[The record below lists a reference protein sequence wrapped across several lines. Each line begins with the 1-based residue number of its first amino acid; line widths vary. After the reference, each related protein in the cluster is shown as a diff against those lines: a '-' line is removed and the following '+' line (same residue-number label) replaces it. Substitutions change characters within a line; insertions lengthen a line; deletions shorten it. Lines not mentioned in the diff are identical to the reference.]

1 MVGVRSLETLC
12 QALRPL
18 GSALVALS
26 GGVDSALLA
35 AALRHTPEVRG
46 HAVTLDSPL
55 LSHSERAQARAMARH
70 VELPH
75 TYLSSDELSLPDV
88 AGNTLRR
95 CFACKAHR
103 LALLS
108 QWGDREGFAWILD
121 GTNADDLTE
130 DRPGLEALRRCPRAR
145 SPLAEGGWTKED
157 VRHWAHLL
165 GLEVWN
171 RASNACLATRL
182 PFGTPLNEEL
192 LGRIDEAEALLRPH
206 IPEEVPLR
214 LRLGRACAR
223 LETGPEGRALL
234 ATSAGQALLERA
246 RKVLDVGEILLD
258 AQGYRLGGANTKSC
272 GEAPAPPQDS

>member
-35 AALRHTPEVRG
+35 TALRHTPEVRG

-130 DRPGLEALRRCPRAR
+130 DRPGLEALRRCWEHC
-145 SPLAEGGWTKED
+145 SVYGWITSTP
-157 VRHWAHLL
+157 AAFL
-165 GLEVWN
+165 G
-171 RASNACLATRL
+171 
-182 PFGTPLNEEL
+182 P
-192 LGRIDEAEALLRPH
+192 
-206 IPEEVPLR
+206 
-214 LRLGRACAR
+214 
-223 LETGPEGRALL
+223 
-234 ATSAGQALLERA
+234 
-246 RKVLDVGEILLD
+246 
-258 AQGYRLGGANTKSC
+258 
-272 GEAPAPPQDS
+272 